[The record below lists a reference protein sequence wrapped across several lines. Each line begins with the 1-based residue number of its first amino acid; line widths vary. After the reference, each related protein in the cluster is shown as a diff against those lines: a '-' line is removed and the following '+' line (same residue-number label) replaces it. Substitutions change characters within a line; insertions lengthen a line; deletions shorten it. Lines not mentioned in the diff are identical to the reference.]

1 MIRPAA
7 PDDFAA
13 IRAVNVA
20 AFPSPLEA
28 ALVDR
33 LRADGDVLVELVAE
47 RGLMIL
53 GHIMFSRLAADRPG
67 LFAALGPMSVLP
79 DLQRSGLGSQLVQ
92 AGVQA
97 CQELG
102 ADAVIV
108 LGHPEYYPRFGFS
121 AEAARPVASVYAG
134 TPAFMARELT
144 SGALQAPLA
153 ISYPDA
159 FAA

>member
-1 MIRPAA
+1 MIRPAR

-20 AFPSPLEA
+20 AFPSPAEA
-28 ALVDR
+28 ALVDK

-47 RGLMIL
+47 RGPMIL

-79 DLQRSGLGSQLVQ
+79 DLQRSGLGSQLVR

-108 LGHPEYYPRFGFS
+108 LGHPDYYPRFGFS
-121 AEAARPVASVYAG
+121 AETALPVSSVYAG
-134 TPAFMARELT
+134 SPAFMAQELT
-144 SGALQAPLA
+144 SGALQQPVSV
-153 ISYPDA
+153 SYPEA